1 MITRLESRTGLGIPD
16 CLIAFGPFNPGFA
29 MLELK
34 VVKGG
39 RKVRLS
45 PHQVAFNVKH
55 ASLGCPVFILV
66 QIFKNELSTP
76 NESSISLFQGSQAS
90 ELAIKGLETT
100 PIASFLTKNIDWD
113 AIKAHLMASL
123 L

>member
-1 MITRLESRTGLGIPD
+1 
-16 CLIAFGPFNPGFA
+16 

-55 ASLGCPVFILV
+55 ASMGCPVFILV
-66 QIFKNELSTP
+66 QWFKNELAVLSEST
-76 NESSISLFQGSQAS
+76 ISLFHGSQAS
-90 ELAIKGLETT
+90 ELAIKGLET
-100 PIASFLTKNIDWD
+100 PPLASFSTQNTNWES
-113 AIKAHLMASL
+113 IKGHLMAEL
-123 L
+123 

>member
-1 MITRLESRTGLGIPD
+1 
-16 CLIAFGPFNPGFA
+16 

-55 ASLGCPVFILV
+55 ASMGCPVFILV
-66 QIFKNELSTP
+66 QWFKNELAAL
-76 NESSISLFQGSQAS
+76 NESSISLFHGSQAS
-90 ELAIKGLETT
+90 DLAIKGLETT
-100 PIASFLTKNIDWD
+100 PIASFSTQNTNWD
-113 AIKAHLMASL
+113 TIKAHLMADL